1 MKFRAYAFSPEEFIV
16 EEITGDS
23 VVLETGAPVNLG
35 KPEDAQLEKDY
46 FSRFVLQ
53 KRNWNTMQAL
63 AEISRRLRVHP
74 KRFDFAGTKDRN
86 SVSTQLCSAFAVPPE
101 RLLALNDVRDVRILG
116 AWKSKR
122 KVKLGDLSGNRFTI
136 TLTKENCGAA
146 QAPNA
151 KKIQAKAKKLGFRFP
166 NYFGSQRFGSMRGN
180 AAAVGAAL
188 LHKDFEAA
196 VLNYLTF
203 VDKGEREDAARAA
216 RARLAKEK
224 DYSAALDYF
233 PRFLKYERMLLE
245 HLARSPR
252 DYAGAFSRFPRHLQ
266 LLFVHA
272 LQSEIFNDELE
283 AREKNKTLFKPLES
297 DWWCPRDSLG
307 FPAVNQAKQVED
319 AGEVKKLVEAGDA
332 FLVGELVGADS
343 KPTAAQEKLLKKK
356 KLSVE
361 DFRFTTLP
369 WLSTRG
375 GRRPLFAPLLHF
387 PCSAKSRCACGSL
400 CRAGATRR
408 SQCRNCLNRDFN
420 GLFSPN
426 RSRSAR
432 CRARAGNQAAPRRI
446 QSVQEKRKL
455 VSGTVLLPHDC
466 ERTG

>member
-1 MKFRAYAFSPEEFIV
+1 M
-16 EEITGDS
+16 EEITSDGL
-23 VVLETGAPVNLG
+23 VLENGAPINLG
-35 KPEDAQLEKDY
+35 KPEDAQLERDY

-86 SVSTQLCSAFAVPPE
+86 SISTQLCSAFAVPSE

-122 KVKLGDLSGNRFTI
+122 KVRLGELAGNRFTI
-136 TLTKENCGAA
+136 TLTKENCGT
-146 QAPNA
+146 QPNA
-151 KKIQAKAKKLGFRFP
+151 KKILAKAKKLGFRFP

-180 AAAVGAAL
+180 AALVGAAL
-188 LHKDFEAA
+188 LKKDFEEA
-196 VLNYLTF
+196 VNNYLCF
-203 VDKGEREDAARAA
+203 VDEGEREDAARAA
-216 RARLAKEK
+216 RARLARDKN
-224 DYSAALDYF
+224 YAAALDYF
-233 PRFLKYERMLLE
+233 PCFLKYERILLE
-245 HLARSPR
+245 HLARAPR

-283 AREKNKTLFKPLES
+283 AREKKKALFKPLES
-297 DWWCPRDSLG
+297 DWWCPRNTLG
-307 FPAVNQAKQVED
+307 FPDVDKAKPVED
-319 AGEVKKLVEAGDA
+319 AADAPNAGEIAQLVKKGDA

-343 KPTAAQEKLLKKK
+343 KPTPAQEKLLKKK

-387 PCSAKSRCACGSL
+387 AVVEENPVKVRFALSSGCY
-400 CRAGATRR
+400 ATI
-408 SQCRNCLNRDFN
+408 
-420 GLFSPN
+420 
-426 RSRSAR
+426 A
-432 CRARAGNQAAPRRI
+432 
-446 QSVQEKRKL
+446 VQE
-455 VSGTVLLPHDC
+455 LLKP
-466 ERTG
+466 